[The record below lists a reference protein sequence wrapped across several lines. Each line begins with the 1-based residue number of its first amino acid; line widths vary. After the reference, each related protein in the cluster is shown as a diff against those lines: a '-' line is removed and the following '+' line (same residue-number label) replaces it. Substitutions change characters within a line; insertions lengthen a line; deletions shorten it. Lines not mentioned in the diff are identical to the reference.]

1 MLEAEVDVDEFYKGR
16 MAAFGVERDIFKQ
29 YIQMISPNKGELH
42 LLDWEYRAGL
52 ENAAAA
58 VNARENEASNLDR
71 AMKEITHKKHELK
84 SLRVKQENRIAQIQ
98 RLSELSHPVER
109 DTTYLIPDRF
119 ASAEGMNMYS
129 GVLVANSHAINSEEN
144 ANTGPKKKAA
154 KVIKTLRT
162 TEIMQLEAKI
172 DEETRKLKGSK
183 SELDMALKEVRLGSN
198 ALDSIVSQSLEK
210 SKEEASVLI
219 DEVDKLDYQ
228 GYLAV
233 AELLDLRLKIM
244 KAQREEIEELA
255 QLRAD
260 KEYFSHREKSMREQL
275 ISDMALMKKRLRA
288 EATNSTKDFHDQLL
302 SLDTL
307 LLKLKK
313 RSEKVEDDA
322 AMKKGTSDQL
332 QQAAEQAKNRYV
344 KLRTRHNLEMEGFN
358 NEARMLRGQLKK
370 LEQTAKK
377 MGLDTGIDTDAG

>member
-84 SLRVKQENRIAQIQ
+84 SLRVKQDNRIAQIQ

-198 ALDSIVSQSLEK
+198 ALGLHRLAILG
-210 SKEEASVLI
+210 EE
-219 DEVDKLDYQ
+219 
-228 GYLAV
+228 
-233 AELLDLRLKIM
+233 
-244 KAQREEIEELA
+244 QRRGL
-255 QLRAD
+255 
-260 KEYFSHREKSMREQL
+260 
-275 ISDMALMKKRLRA
+275 
-288 EATNSTKDFHDQLL
+288 
-302 SLDTL
+302 
-307 LLKLKK
+307 
-313 RSEKVEDDA
+313 
-322 AMKKGTSDQL
+322 
-332 QQAAEQAKNRYV
+332 
-344 KLRTRHNLEMEGFN
+344 GF
-358 NEARMLRGQLKK
+358 
-370 LEQTAKK
+370 
-377 MGLDTGIDTDAG
+377 D

>member
-1 MLEAEVDVDEFYKGR
+1 M
-16 MAAFGVERDIFKQ
+16 
-29 YIQMISPNKGELH
+29 
-42 LLDWEYRAGL
+42 
-52 ENAAAA
+52 
-58 VNARENEASNLDR
+58 
-71 AMKEITHKKHELK
+71 
-84 SLRVKQENRIAQIQ
+84 
-98 RLSELSHPVER
+98 
-109 DTTYLIPDRF
+109 
-119 ASAEGMNMYS
+119 
-129 GVLVANSHAINSEEN
+129 
-144 ANTGPKKKAA
+144 
-154 KVIKTLRT
+154 
-162 TEIMQLEAKI
+162 
-172 DEETRKLKGSK
+172 
-183 SELDMALKEVRLGSN
+183 
-198 ALDSIVSQSLEK
+198 DSIVSQSLEK

-313 RSEKVEDDA
+313 RRKS
-322 AMKKGTSDQL
+322 
-332 QQAAEQAKNRYV
+332 R
-344 KLRTRHNLEMEGFN
+344 R
-358 NEARMLRGQLKK
+358 
-370 LEQTAKK
+370 
-377 MGLDTGIDTDAG
+377 